1 MKVFSRIAAA
11 IATTIVLAGQVGGA
25 QAQSAPKPA
34 ARSLP
39 QAPRGASAYANALAA
54 IGHRLGSDEAR
65 QQPGLAGVFGQPQ
78 APAASA
84 KTLSDAY
91 VSDQVIVVYRDPA
104 VPAADLLATPGTTGA
119 ATAATA
125 HAAINPGNKPAAPVF
140 SADAATQHAL
150 LSVGVTRSERL
161 FRNIDRNVL
170 SGLAARPAAVNFAN
184 AYRLQLDGSKSVPAA
199 VAALAKQPGV
209 AYVSPAWRVST
220 MHAASPKPLASM
232 KVAAA
237 TSPSTAVAADA
248 QPAATATSDA
258 GLPANYA
265 VSASAQSFLNAPGV
279 DAIAAFHEIWD
290 RFKQLP
296 GEGEIITNV
305 SLGDVNDGT
314 DPSCSA
320 GSQTVVTIDGQHYID
335 WPAMPLIPAYVADTG
350 GHLSGSASVCGAD
363 PNLVEVGLDFS
374 VMAPLPDDRQREGRQ
389 PRDANAMFDLLGI
402 APGAQYRLVV
412 PGNPAATYADMQA
425 AFLAAALQTPRPN
438 VITASLGYG
447 FDGFGFPGRY
457 LEDDPMT
464 QALIAS
470 IVHNFGIVVV
480 ISSNDGTR
488 TYTNA
493 AIGPAGGS
501 IATNVVSASL
511 SVSDSGTQFQ
521 ATSPT
526 DLSDVMLSTAPSA
539 VFDSGAIAVGGTTTN
554 DIFAVP
560 PQSAQTPAAKA
571 QHAYA
576 ATRWTGAMNYSSGY
590 GSRINL
596 AAPGDN
602 ILAISSAGTGYV
614 SLGLEGGTS
623 ASAPEVAAVAA
634 VVQQVARLTG
644 QPFKDPFA
652 LRDFLVKTGTPVAP
666 VPQAD
671 SLPMGPQVNL
681 KNAVENLLGE
691 GKPAAPRVAV
701 AQRRN
706 IGGVSEQSFLSS
718 TDPAK
723 IDLIGP
729 YQSSFFGVTSDTA
742 LAGTNAYAWIT
753 LAPDWEF
760 MPAGTTYNL
769 TAAGNARVLASTPWA
784 RLQPQEILAAAGFP
798 LASDQPRTV
807 TLQYLAQLPDGS
819 KVQKSFPLTF
829 GPTDGIRIMA
839 PAPKVP
845 AMVDGP
851 TITVAYDLTGVRQA
865 DTPITLAGIPSDL
878 YSETVKYSHPTLV
891 VSEPG
896 RVNPSTGLFFH
907 LDKPLYSVALPSLQG
922 TVEIPVSAL
931 QGAGV
936 YGIGIQTGVDVIG
949 TVVDSESADAGQWYE
964 VPLPFYG
971 GFAYTRVLP
980 PSGEAISL
988 PAPLLASEGNTSG
1001 HYLELPLHA
1010 AGPVQVTFDVTR
1022 LGRQA
1027 DGAML
1032 EVSSPGPTPFG
1043 SYNLFNNP
1051 GGSIRDNNGID
1062 SGSVAFLPL
1071 TGVYG
1076 TAAFTPEQLH
1086 LLPGMYQTVRIIP
1099 TLHGVP
1105 IGGASDVSTIGEG
1118 SINVPNGG
1126 SIFNVGV
1133 DPQGKVGY
1141 LTVVGG
1147 TAPDQPVRTMYTFD
1161 QTTDTLLGGP
1171 FNTPA
1176 IDLTGI
1182 YYAPSNNLFANG
1194 SALIENGSDISTTN
1208 LFDTS
1213 SGTFT
1218 PFPPPASVPAGSI
1231 LNIVPSLTDS
1241 SAVMQGMD
1249 KSNRL
1254 YFSGIDVA
1262 AKSFSDPIYLDSL
1275 APGVTIDNVLAG
1287 PAYNSQSKVALFAT
1301 FGGAPVASP
1310 DLVGPLTHA
1319 TLTAYDTVSGKA
1331 MSFPNPGLG
1340 MAWGTAIDSTTNKAA
1355 VLAFDASLSIVD
1367 LATGQGTKYQL
1378 AGSSSEF
1385 IGSGVVDGL
1394 GTQLVVDELNHLF
1407 LVLQSEHDNA
1417 ADNNQINR
1425 VLVYDESG
1433 NLLEA
1438 IPVSQ
1443 GQGTLKISPS
1453 QRKGYLLTGVSSLVP
1468 FNY

>member
-1 MKVFSRIAAA
+1 MKLFSRIGAA
-11 IATTIVLAGQVGGA
+11 IATAVVLAGQVGGA
-25 QAQSAPKPA
+25 QAQSASAKSTV
-34 ARSLP
+34 RSLSP
-39 QAPRGASAYANALAA
+39 GRQGSSMYADALGA
-54 IGHRLGSDEAR
+54 IGSKILGNAQRVLGDPGA
-65 QQPGLAGVFGQPQ
+65 QQIAQ
-78 APAASA
+78 APAQTPQA
-84 KTLSDAY
+84 LREAY
-91 VSDQVIVVYRDPA
+91 VPNQVVVVYRNNAAPVADVIAAPGGA
-104 VPAADLLATPGTTGA
+104 VAAS
-119 ATAATA
+119 A
-125 HAAINPGNKPAAPVF
+125 HAAAGKSAAPAF
-140 SADAATQHAL
+140 SADPATQHAL
-150 LSVGVTRSERL
+150 LAVGVTRSERL
-161 FRNIDRNVL
+161 FHNIDRSVL
-170 SGLAARPAAVNFAN
+170 AGLAAQPAGVNFAN
-184 AYRLQLDGSKSVPAA
+184 AYRLQLDGSKSVPTA
-199 VAALAKQPGV
+199 VAALAKQPQV
-209 AYVSPAWRVST
+209 AYVSPAWRVSA
-220 MHAASPKPLASM
+220 MHAPPKPLASM
-232 KVAAA
+232 KIEAAA
-237 TSPSTAVAADA
+237 GPSTAAK
-248 QPAATATSDA
+248 PAAVTAAADA
-258 GLPANYA
+258 GLPTNYA
-265 VSASAQSFLNAPGV
+265 VSASAQSFLNAPGI
-279 DAIAAFHEIWD
+279 DAVAAYHEIWD

-305 SLGDVNDGT
+305 SLGDINDGT
-314 DPSCSA
+314 DPSCSSA
-320 GSQTVVTIDGQHYID
+320 SQTVVSIDGQHYID
-335 WPAMPLIPAYVADTG
+335 WQAMPLIPAYVADAS
-350 GHLSGSASVCGAD
+350 GHLSGSASVCGVD
-363 PNLVEVGLDFS
+363 PNLLEVGLDFS
-374 VMAPLPDDRQREGRQ
+374 VMAPLPDDRQRPNRQ
-389 PRDANAMFDLLGI
+389 PRDVNALFDLLGI

-425 AFLAAALQTPRPN
+425 ALLAAALQTPRPN

-464 QALIAS
+464 QALVAS

-493 AIGPAGGS
+493 SIGPAGGS
-501 IATNVVSASL
+501 IATNVVTASL
-511 SVSDSGTQFQ
+511 NVSDTGTQFQ
-521 ATSPT
+521 ATAPT
-526 DLSDVMLSTAPSA
+526 DLSDLMLSTAPSA

-560 PQSAQTPAAKA
+560 PSFAPTPSAKA

-576 ATRWTGAMNYSSGY
+576 STRWTGAMNYSSGY

-596 AAPGDN
+596 SAPGDN
-602 ILAISSAGTGYV
+602 ILAMSAAGTGYL

-652 LRDFLVKTGTPVAP
+652 LRDFLVKTGTPVAA

-671 SLPMGPQVNL
+671 LLPMGPQVNL
-681 KNAVENLLGE
+681 KNAVESLLGG
-691 GKPAAPRVAV
+691 GKPAVPRIAV

-706 IGGVSEQSFLSS
+706 VGGISEQNFLSG
-718 TDPAK
+718 TDPAQ

-729 YQSSFFGVTSDTA
+729 AQSSFFGVNSDTA

-760 MPAGTTYNL
+760 MPAGTTYSL

-784 RLQPQEILAAAGFP
+784 RLQPQEILAAGGFP
-798 LASDQPRTV
+798 LAGDQPRTV

-829 GPTDGIRIMA
+829 GPTDAKRIMA

-845 AMVDGP
+845 AVVDGP
-851 TITVAYDLTGVRQA
+851 TITVTYDLTSVRQS
-865 DTPITLAGIPSDL
+865 DTPITLAGVPADL
-878 YSETVKYSHPTLV
+878 FSETIKYSHPMLV

-907 LDKPLYSVALPSLQG
+907 LDKPLYSVALTDLQG
-922 TVEIPVSAL
+922 TVEVPVSAL

-936 YGIGIQTGVDVIG
+936 YGIGIQTGFDDIK

-964 VPLPFYG
+964 IPFPFYG

-980 PSGEAISL
+980 PSGAVSL
-988 PAPLLASEGNTSG
+988 PAPLLASAGSTPG
-1001 HYLELPLHA
+1001 HYLQLPLHA
-1010 AGPVQVTFDVTR
+1010 ATPVQVTYDVTR

-1032 EVSSPGPTPFG
+1032 EVSAPGPTPFG

-1051 GGSIRDNNGID
+1051 EGSIRDNNGID

-1076 TAAFTPEQLH
+1076 TATFTPEQLQ
-1086 LLPGMYQTVRIIP
+1086 LLPGMYQNVRILP

-1105 IGGASDVSTIGEG
+1105 IGGASDISTIAEG
-1118 SINVPNGG
+1118 SINVSNGG
-1126 SIFNVGV
+1126 QIFNVGV
-1133 DPQGKVGY
+1133 DPQGQAGY
-1141 LTVVGG
+1141 LTATGG
-1147 TAPDQPVRTMYTFD
+1147 TVPGQPVRAIYTFD
-1161 QTTDTLLGGP
+1161 PTTDALTGGP
-1171 FNTPA
+1171 FNTSA

-1194 SALIENGSDISTTN
+1194 SALIDNGSDISTLN
-1208 LFDTS
+1208 LFDVA
-1213 SGTFT
+1213 SGAFT
-1218 PFPPPASVPAGSI
+1218 AFAPPADIAGGNVINVAASR
-1231 LNIVPSLTDS
+1231 VDS
-1241 SAVMQGMD
+1241 SAVMEGID
-1249 KSNRL
+1249 GTNRL
-1254 YFSGIDVA
+1254 YFRNVDIA
-1262 AKSFSDPIYLDSL
+1262 AKSFGDPIYLDSL

-1287 PAYNSQSKVALFAT
+1287 PAFNSQSKIALFSV
-1301 FGGAPVASP
+1301 FGGAPVAAP
-1310 DLVGPLTHA
+1310 EVGPLTHA
-1319 TLTAYDTVSGKA
+1319 TLLTYDTVSGKA
-1331 MSFPNPGLG
+1331 GSFSNPGLG
-1340 MAWGTAIDSTTNKAA
+1340 MAWGMAVDSTTNKAA
-1355 VLAFDASLSIVD
+1355 VLAYDASLSIID
-1367 LATGQGTKYQL
+1367 LATGQGTKYPL

-1394 GTQLVVDELNHLF
+1394 GTQLAVDEVNHLF
-1407 LVLQSEHDNA
+1407 LVLQGEYDNGD
-1417 ADNNQINR
+1417 DNNQIAR

-1433 NLLEA
+1433 NLLNA

-1443 GQGTLKISPS
+1443 GEGTLKISPS
-1453 QRKGYLLTGVSSLVP
+1453 QRKGYVLTSVTSLVP